1 MILLICYLLL
11 SLNYYNCS
19 LFIYLFLNWF
29 RYSVTESLHTDSDA
43 QFYVQHLIRKLGS
56 EAYIGQR
63 TILSVSQ
70 RISVQ
75 AESLLFLDPFDDA
88 FPNMH
93 ECMFTL

>member
-1 MILLICYLLL
+1 MISLLCYYLLL
-11 SLNYYNCS
+11 SLNYYNYS
-19 LFIYLFLNWF
+19 FKKKKKNWF

-70 RISVQ
+70 RISVL
-75 AESLLFLDPFDDA
+75 AESLLFLDPFDEA

>member
-11 SLNYYNCS
+11 SLNYYNHS
-19 LFIYLFLNWF
+19 FLKKNWF

-43 QFYVQHLIRKLGS
+43 RFYVQHLIRKLGS

>member
-11 SLNYYNCS
+11 SLNYYNYS
-19 LFIYLFLNWF
+19 LKKKKKWFL
-29 RYSVTESLHTDSDA
+29 YSVTESLHTDSDA
-43 QFYVQHLIRKLGS
+43 RFYVQHLIRKLGS

-93 ECMFTL
+93 ECMFKL